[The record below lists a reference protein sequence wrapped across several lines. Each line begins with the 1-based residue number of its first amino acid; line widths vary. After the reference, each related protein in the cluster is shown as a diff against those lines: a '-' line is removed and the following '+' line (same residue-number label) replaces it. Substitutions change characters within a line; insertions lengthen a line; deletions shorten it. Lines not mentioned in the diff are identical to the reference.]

1 VTDDEKIPP
10 SDDSDNDNPFENF
23 INKDLGMENVLPDAK
38 SGSDNKA
45 VASSNGVFDDDDDT
59 NDDNDADDDSFSS
72 TSRFGRLG
80 SAPRPPSPFSSSGFG
95 SRFGGSSSGYNS
107 PFGRSNPNNPNN
119 TFGGLGAGSSGS
131 SSYFGNRFSAPPK
144 FPAPPVRKT
153 FSQRLWAN
161 LRAFGLE
168 AWVVILMSLVALLL
182 IVSTWLYID
191 NLRLQIAVG
200 EGQITELRYQ
210 IQQLEDRL
218 ATNND

>member
-10 SDDSDNDNPFENF
+10 SDDNENENPFENF

-38 SGSDNKA
+38 PTSDNKS
-45 VASSNGVFDDDDDT
+45 VASSKGAFEDDDFESGDDG
-59 NDDNDADDDSFSS
+59 DADDDSFSS

-80 SAPRPPSPFSSSGFG
+80 SAPRPSNPFSSSGLG
-95 SRFGGSSSGYNS
+95 SSRFGGSSSGYNS
-107 PFGRSNPNNPNN
+107 PFGRSNPNVPPNSS
-119 TFGGLGAGSSGS
+119 FGGLGASGS
-131 SSYFGNRFSAPPK
+131 FGSRFSAPPK

-168 AWVVILMSLVALLL
+168 AWVLILMSLVALLVVL
-182 IVSTWLYID
+182 STMLYID

-210 IQQLEDRL
+210 VQQLEDRL
-218 ATNND
+218 ANTATP